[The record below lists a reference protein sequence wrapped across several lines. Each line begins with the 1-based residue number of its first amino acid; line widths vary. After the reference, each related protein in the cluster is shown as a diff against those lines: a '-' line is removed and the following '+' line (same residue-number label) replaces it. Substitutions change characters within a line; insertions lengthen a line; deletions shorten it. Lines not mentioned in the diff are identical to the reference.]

1 MKKEKPEEKKRQL
14 FRISQKALLFDAESE
29 KFLLLRI
36 AQPARDPRKKD
47 AHLYWMKKYGPWDLP
62 GGHVDEGEDDLNSA
76 FLREVEEE
84 CGISNISHKEM
95 CHTELIIN
103 PHADHAAINVIY
115 LVYYSGDIVLSPEHT
130 EFQWMSMQEI
140 MENKEVKKWIKDSVV
155 RANELK
161 DLYDADGRWK
171 RCMADFDNYKKRQ
184 VENQKEF
191 IAYAAEGVITDM
203 LPIVDNFHAATD
215 HIPEAEKDN
224 PWVTGIM
231 YIQQQMEKVFEEKGV
246 TRMEITV
253 GDEFDP
259 RTMEAITNDKEQI
272 LPEDAKVIKIA
283 QPGYKIGEKV
293 LRPARVVLGE
303 SK

>member
-1 MKKEKPEEKKRQL
+1 MKKEKFEEIKRQL
-14 FRISQKALLFDAESE
+14 FRISQKALVYNAQNE

-36 AQPARDPRKKD
+36 AQPARDPQKRD

-62 GGHVDEGEDDLNSA
+62 GGHVDDGENDLDAA
-76 FLREVEEE
+76 FLREVMEE
-84 CGISNISHKEM
+84 CGITSISDKEM

-103 PHADHAAINVIY
+103 PHANHAAINVIY
-115 LVYYSGDIVLSPEHT
+115 LVHYSGDIVLSPEHT

-140 MENKEVKKWIKDSVV
+140 MENKEVKKWIKDSVLK
-155 RANELK
+155 AMELK
-161 DLYDADGRWK
+161 ELHESDGRWK

-203 LPIVDNFHAATD
+203 LPVVDNFHAATD
-215 HIPEAEKDN
+215 HIPETEKDN

-231 YIQQQMEKVFEEKGV
+231 YIQQQMEKIFEEKGV
-246 TRMEITV
+246 SRMAVNI

-259 RTMEAITNDKEQI
+259 RTMEAVTNDKEQD
-272 LPEDAKVIKIA
+272 LSDDMKVIKIA

-293 LRPARVVLGE
+293 LRPARVVLGKNE
-303 SK
+303 